1 MKYEC
6 ALCHCGIAE
15 EGMSY
20 CEECWIYW
28 LLEQDY
34 WEKLEE
40 KEQEC
45 WEYWL
50 LEQKYW
56 KELEEEEDEQ

>member
-6 ALCHCGIAE
+6 ALCQYGTAE

-20 CEECWIYW
+20 CEECW
-28 LLEQDY
+28 
-34 WEKLEE
+34 
-40 KEQEC
+40 
-45 WEYWL
+45 EYWL
-50 LEQKYW
+50 IEQEYW

>member
-6 ALCHCGIAE
+6 ALCHYGTAE
-15 EGMSY
+15 EGMAY
-20 CEECWIYW
+20 CE
-28 LLEQDY
+28 
-34 WEKLEE
+34 
-40 KEQEC
+40 EC

-50 LEQKYW
+50 IEQEYW